1 MVVEQSLE
9 RSNNG
14 GCKPCICSLLFTIT
28 CMFSSLS
35 HFDSFFFID
44 WFPVSIDALRNE
56 VRISISM
63 EWLGMNRMFIC
74 KANVMHHTRV
84 ALVGGNHTSA
94 RFCTR

>member
-1 MVVEQSLE
+1 ME

-14 GCKPCICSLLFTIT
+14 GCKPYICSLLFTIT
-28 CMFSSLS
+28 CMFCSLFYFESSSL
-35 HFDSFFFID
+35 FFIC
-44 WFPVSIDALRNE
+44 WFHVSIDALRNE

-63 EWLGMNRMFIC
+63 EWLGINRMFVC
-74 KANVMHHTRV
+74 KGNVMHHTRV